1 MNLLARNAS
10 KYLTKETMYYQHGR
24 YRVEVGNDGIV
35 QVRPGDW
42 LSKYSAAIYNDF
54 TTIRV
59 FARRDKSGSP
69 TPIRDVNLIYAGET
83 LYHLPTYYGSF
94 SAMEFVV
101 PTKATPPLT
110 DAQKKQLI
118 QESLRRISTSVA
130 ITSQFSTKP
139 LTFLDTP
146 RTPSHSPRLPASSL
160 KAVPLPPGEPH
171 SRSQGSYSFQ
181 SAQLSISLM
190 MPSLGGGRSEC
201 GQ

>member
-1 MNLLARNAS
+1 
-10 KYLTKETMYYQHGR
+10 MYYQHGR

-118 QESLRRISTSVA
+118 QESLKKDFNLRGDHFPILNKAIDILGYAENAVTLAEIACLIAEGGAVA
-130 ITSQFSTKP
+130 AGGTALSI
-139 LTFLDTP
+139 
-146 RTPSHSPRLPASSL
+146 AGI
-160 KAVPLPPGEPH
+160 V
-171 SRSQGSYSFQ
+171 SFQ

-190 MPSLGGGRSEC
+190 MPSLGGGQSEC